1 MINNYPKAYVEVLE
15 ILKYIPA
22 EEKKKIPYDIIETL
36 KNKADLNYVFKIDF
50 NIPFEKQN
58 LLNETKSILANFY
71 RDYWATDV
79 QRQQILSKERKERS
93 NRESFNYD
101 NLFKNRKKEKI
112 DNNSITIYKKNRKWY
127 AFFTEFLNKIL
138 K

>member
-50 NIPFEKQN
+50 NPRNCIDDPDD
-58 LLNETKSILANFY
+58 T
-71 RDYWATDV
+71 
-79 QRQQILSKERKERS
+79 
-93 NRESFNYD
+93 SFG
-101 NLFKNRKKEKI
+101 L
-112 DNNSITIYKKNRKWY
+112 
-127 AFFTEFLNKIL
+127 
-138 K
+138 

>member
-36 KNKADLNYVFKIDF
+36 KNKADLNYVFKVDF
-50 NIPFEKQN
+50 NLPFEKQN

-79 QRQQILSKERKERS
+79 IEKVLIMIIYLKTEKKKKQI
-93 NRESFNYD
+93 
-101 NLFKNRKKEKI
+101 I
-112 DNNSITIYKKNRKWY
+112 
-127 AFFTEFLNKIL
+127 IL
-138 K
+138 

>member
-15 ILKYIPA
+15 ILKYIPV

-36 KNKADLNYVFKIDF
+36 KNKADLNYVFKVDF
-50 NIPFEKQN
+50 NLPFEKQN

-79 QRQQILSKERKERS
+79 QRQQILSKERS

-101 NLFKNRKKEKI
+101 NLFKNRKKEKT

-127 AFFTEFLNKIL
+127 AFFTEFLKKIL

>member
-1 MINNYPKAYVEVLE
+1 MM
-15 ILKYIPA
+15 
-22 EEKKKIPYDIIETL
+22 
-36 KNKADLNYVFKIDF
+36 
-50 NIPFEKQN
+50 
-58 LLNETKSILANFY
+58 S
-71 RDYWATDV
+71 
-79 QRQQILSKERKERS
+79 LSKERKERS

>member
-50 NIPFEKQN
+50 NLPFEKQN

-71 RDYWATDV
+71 RDY
-79 QRQQILSKERKERS
+79 
-93 NRESFNYD
+93 
-101 NLFKNRKKEKI
+101 
-112 DNNSITIYKKNRKWY
+112 
-127 AFFTEFLNKIL
+127 
-138 K
+138 

>member
-36 KNKADLNYVFKIDF
+36 KNKADLKYVFKIDF
-50 NIPFEKQN
+50 NLPFEKQN

-79 QRQQILSKERKERS
+79 QRQQILSKERS

-101 NLFKNRKKEKI
+101 NLFKNRKKEKT

-127 AFFTEFLNKIL
+127 AFFTEFLKKIL